1 MRDVELVLR
10 FFSFRQ
16 LRNFD
21 GSLNS
26 YLDKYLNF
34 ANSYNDELI
43 NKLSTIFLDTIN
55 LAYSLFD
62 GEPFRM
68 YEAVS
73 EDNIKKSKKASRT
86 LYDPLMQVLSQW
98 LPKKEILVDKKSDV
112 QKRYMELLISNPD
125 NFYGKIQT
133 KTTIENRIR
142 LFNEMFLS
150 LL

>member
-10 FFSFRQ
+10 FFAFRQ

>member
-1 MRDVELVLR
+1 M
-10 FFSFRQ
+10 
-16 LRNFD
+16 
-21 GSLNS
+21 NS

>member
-1 MRDVELVLR
+1 
-10 FFSFRQ
+10 
-16 LRNFD
+16 
-21 GSLNS
+21 
-26 YLDKYLNF
+26 
-34 ANSYNDELI
+34 
-43 NKLSTIFLDTIN
+43 
-55 LAYSLFD
+55 
-62 GEPFRM
+62 M

>member
-1 MRDVELVLR
+1 
-10 FFSFRQ
+10 
-16 LRNFD
+16 
-21 GSLNS
+21 
-26 YLDKYLNF
+26 
-34 ANSYNDELI
+34 
-43 NKLSTIFLDTIN
+43 
-55 LAYSLFD
+55 
-62 GEPFRM
+62 
-68 YEAVS
+68 
-73 EDNIKKSKKASRT
+73 
-86 LYDPLMQVLSQW
+86 MQVLSQW